1 MVRAHADD
9 VRIGG
14 AMSIEDVRTE
24 MRDEFEK
31 VHQRFQKVHQ
41 RFEKVDQQF
50 EKVDQQFE
58 KVDQQ
63 FEKVD
68 KRFKRVDQQ
77 FAKLRSDMWK
87 AFRTVDERFHKL
99 QAEMKAEGERTRR
112 HFDVMVEKMQE
123 SVKLVAE
130 ATAHHAVRL
139 DDHEKRIKRLE
150 GPRRA

>member
-1 MVRAHADD
+1 MPGMVRAHADD

-31 VHQRFQKVHQ
+31 VHQRF
-41 RFEKVDQQF
+41 EKVDQ
-50 EKVDQQFE
+50 
-58 KVDQQ
+58 
-63 FEKVD
+63 
-68 KRFKRVDQQ
+68 RFKKVDQQ
-77 FAKLRSDMWK
+77 FAKLRSDIRK

-99 QAEMKAEGERTRR
+99 QAEMKSEGERTRR
-112 HFDVMVEKMQE
+112 HFDVMVEKMRE